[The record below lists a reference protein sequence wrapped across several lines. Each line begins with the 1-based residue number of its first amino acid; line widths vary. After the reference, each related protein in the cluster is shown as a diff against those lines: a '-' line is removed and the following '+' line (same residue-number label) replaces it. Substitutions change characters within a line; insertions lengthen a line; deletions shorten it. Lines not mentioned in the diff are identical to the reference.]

1 METNKDGKGLSAFT
15 VLKTLKRRKLYLLVP
30 MVLVTASVAVYTL
43 RLPERFRARA
53 LVAAETTV
61 PEPYLTGRVDPV
73 AIVDVQEHLRT
84 VRETL
89 LSPLVLETV
98 NREFKLY
105 DVAGNHRTERA
116 TAYLTSHSL
125 N

>member
-1 METNKDGKGLSAFT
+1 METNKDGRGLSAFT

-30 MVLVTASVAVYTL
+30 MVLVTASVAVYSR

-89 LSPLVLETV
+89 LSPLVIETV

-105 DVAGNHRTERA
+105 DVAGNHRTE
-116 TAYLTSHSL
+116 
-125 N
+125 